1 MAESLADKVE
11 WLFQHVPDPE
21 SGQPF
26 TNPRLAARIRRLRPG
41 FSVTG
46 TAIWNV
52 RTGVTTRPSWQLME
66 GMAKAFRVAPGFFS
80 ADGTIHDLEQQ
91 LAALAVLR
99 DTKLWNLAERAQ
111 GVSSEG
117 VDMAVDVAM
126 VVLERYRELEGLE
139 SLNASTRPP
148 TGHDRSP
155 HQQHS
160 MRHSRGTPSTRKSPA
175 QGPGLQ

>member
-1 MAESLADKVE
+1 MAESLAEKVE

-21 SGQPF
+21 TGQPF

-52 RTGVTTRPSWQLME
+52 RTGVTMRPSWQLME

-99 DTKLWNLAERAQ
+99 DTKLWNLAERALD
-111 GVSSEG
+111 VSPEG

-139 SLNASTRPP
+139 HHDASE
-148 TGHDRSP
+148 RSP
-155 HQQHS
+155 AGPDLSSRQPHS
-160 MRHSRGTPSTRKSPA
+160 MRPSRRARPTREPPA
-175 QGPGLQ
+175 QGPSPK